1 MSFDSWRQPAQVLV
15 AGLSLLLAPSLM
27 GQEQPTLL
35 RIQQSRAALDSDATG
50 GMRGSG
56 GNIYSLGDNPATM
69 GVSTYPNTATC
80 LLIYSDGKYVFEKRD
95 EHTIGRP
102 KVKTAEGSLSEDDL
116 QKLRSILGNEDLQ
129 KITKI
134 EAVEPPSDVV
144 ALREAETLD
153 IRINRDGVMQRLIA
167 TKERFKVQG
176 TGTAGASTGASTGMD
191 KFLDNAAPYRK
202 TLNPLMKW
210 FGEVEKKSKSSL
222 KESQPKYCMPMIV
235 Q

>member
-1 MSFDSWRQPAQVLV
+1 
-15 AGLSLLLAPSLM
+15 
-27 GQEQPTLL
+27 
-35 RIQQSRAALDSDATG
+35 
-50 GMRGSG
+50 MRGSG